1 MRKIFSFILATSK
14 QLPATMTSVRPREN
28 TFKVDLSVFPKR
40 PSFEEIHSFVHDVM
54 GLRIDQVKRL
64 QMNHVQNAAHVK
76 CDTLKTAQ
84 DAVEEHDGRHEIELN
99 KVKYKVR
106 LQMDDST
113 VEVKVHDLSE
123 NVRDEELIGF
133 LRHYGDVHCIKELVW
148 GENFAYKGIS
158 SGIRVVRMT
167 LRKHIQSFV
176 TVQQEKTLVT
186 YRGQPQTCRHCS
198 RLSHPGITCTD
209 NKKLV
214 GQKSDLS
221 DRLKAAQSTDSTS
234 YATVVDKGTA
244 IINSLL
250 PNFVATNLN
259 QLNQAASESKQK
271 ELDTTAQQ
279 PSCSHLST
287 ATDGVEQSSS
297 STITPAV
304 AEDDSMSDET
314 IVPVANETELM
325 DQDLQQRGYDDS
337 AQFDATSPVDVSG
350 SPFKSPPL
358 PLPIKQ
364 VHSSVSESDESSA
377 ERSEFQKVKPRR
389 GRGRPKKPRT
399 DSV

>member
-1 MRKIFSFILATSK
+1 
-14 QLPATMTSVRPREN
+14 MTSVRPREN

-148 GENFAYKGIS
+148 GGNFAYKGIS
-158 SGIRVVRMT
+158 SGIRV
-167 LRKHIQSFV
+167 
-176 TVQQEKTLVT
+176 
-186 YRGQPQTCRHCS
+186 
-198 RLSHPGITCTD
+198 
-209 NKKLV
+209 
-214 GQKSDLS
+214 KSDLS

-325 DQDLQQRGYDDS
+325 DQDLQQRGIAMEQLALPVCKGGLNLHLPVHKCKALLVSRYIADREYTPFARNFEQQMSNPPNVMGIPALYPCLKVVAKLLPYIPTNLTANPS
-337 AQFDATSPVDVSG
+337 ASTLHEYYRENLRVPKVMEENPNIDWNRELSEQF
-350 SPFKSPPL
+350 
-358 PLPIKQ
+358 
-364 VHSSVSESDESSA
+364 
-377 ERSEFQKVKPRR
+377 
-389 GRGRPKKPRT
+389 
-399 DSV
+399 